1 MDWFIIFSIVTGALL
16 AIECTRVA
24 DAIKDKKDSS
34 VVSWRLLI
42 ACWLVEIFPIVLCI
56 KIAYDEAQVKD
67 ERIEKLEERVK
78 HMETW
83 YLEEHVKEIETW
95 HQVDTIYVHKILSDK
110 IEIE

>member
-1 MDWFIIFSIVTGALL
+1 MNWLIIFSIVIGALL
-16 AIECTRVA
+16 SIECTRVA
-24 DAIKDKKDSS
+24 NAIRDKKDSS

-42 ACWLVEIFPIVLCI
+42 TCWLVVIFAIVFSV
-56 KIAYDEAQVKD
+56 KITYDEAQVKD

-78 HMETW
+78 QMES
-83 YLEEHVKEIETW
+83 W

>member
-1 MDWFIIFSIVTGALL
+1 MNWLIIFSIVIGALL
-16 AIECTRVA
+16 SFECTRVA
-24 DAIKDKKDSS
+24 NAIRDKKDSS

-42 ACWLVEIFPIVLCI
+42 TCWLVVDFAIVFSV
-56 KIAYDEAQVKD
+56 KFTYDEAQVKD

-78 HMETW
+78 QMES
-83 YLEEHVKEIETW
+83 W